1 MPIMRK
7 RILQVVVALACLWF
21 PLSNGEMQAAEQPRW
36 TPDNP
41 KQLLI
46 TGSSTMCPLMTEIT
60 KHFETLHPE
69 TRIEV
74 QCGGSGRGISDAR
87 EEKADIGMVSRVL
100 TEKES
105 DLYSF
110 PLARD
115 GISVILHKDNP
126 VESLADGQVA
136 EIYTG
141 KITSW
146 QAVGGRD
153 TSITVVN
160 PLKGY
165 SSVELFTHYFNINY
179 DDIKASMVAGDNS
192 ARLKAVVDNPDAIA
206 YLSSGE
212 AERLEKSGTPIKI
225 LPFNKVAPT
234 SRNIITGNYP
244 ITRPLTLVTKG
255 LPAVTAKAFI
265 DFCLSSAVVDVIE
278 QYDFIP
284 YED

>member
-1 MPIMRK
+1 MRK
-7 RILQVVVALACLWF
+7 GIFHAIVLVFLCF
-21 PLSNGEMQAAEQPRW
+21 PLWNGEAQSAEQPRHSS
-36 TPDNP
+36 DNP
-41 KQLLI
+41 VKLVI
-46 TGSSTMCPLMTEIT
+46 TGSSTMCSLVTEIA
-60 KHFETLHPE
+60 KRFETLHPK

-74 QCGGSGRGISDAR
+74 QCGGSARGISDAR
-87 EEKADIGMVSRVL
+87 AGNADIGMVSRVL
-100 TEKES
+100 AEKEK
-105 DLYSF
+105 DLNSF

-115 GISVILHKDNP
+115 GISIILHKDNP
-126 VESLADGQVA
+126 VESLTDVQVA

-141 KITSW
+141 KITNW
-146 QAVGGRD
+146 KIVGGRD
-153 TSITVVN
+153 ASITVVN

-179 DDIKASMVAGDNS
+179 DDIKATVVEGDNS
-192 ARLKAVVDNPDAIA
+192 TRLRTVADNPNAIA

-212 AERLEKSGTPIKI
+212 AERSEKAGAPINI

-255 LPAVTAKAFI
+255 FPSGMVKAFI